1 MWSYRT
7 IPPVSLIGAY
17 LLASGRVAQWFRQ
30 PGFFTAFAALWAA
43 QTSAWLVW
51 AVILYPKFF
60 SPLIGLPEPATGN
73 SWFMGQWK
81 AIIKFPTGTPMI
93 KWINSIPNDGII
105 RYLGPF
111 NQERLLITSPKAL
124 AEVLTTKNYDFVKP
138 RQLRYSLGRIL
149 GIGLLLA
156 EGDEHK
162 MQRKNLMPA
171 FSFRHIKDLYP
182 VFWSKAR
189 EGVQAM
195 TEEVR
200 EKATAQQSSDE
211 KDTAVIEASN
221 WASRITLD
229 IIGVAGMGRDF
240 EAIKNPGNRLTQAY
254 NRVFKPSRQAQI
266 LQLLGLIISPRL
278 LSWLPLQRNKD
289 LDAAAAMIRAECA
302 GLIQE
307 KKQKLAQKELDDVDI
322 LSVALTSGGFSD
334 SNLIDQL
341 MTFLAAGHETTA
353 SALTWAV
360 YLLAKHPEIQS
371 RLRAEI
377 RANLPPVGTPSD
389 DSTVSS
395 IDIDRLAYLNAVCN
409 EVLRYF
415 PPAPLTLRRAA
426 CDTTLLGHRV
436 PKGTQIM
443 LVPWAINKSV
453 HMWGEDAH
461 KFNPDRWMPKEGDDK
476 EKRANSGGATSNY
489 AFLTFLH
496 GPRSCIGQAFAKAE
510 FACLLAAWVGRF
522 SMELHNKEDE
532 DESKLQIKGGVTA
545 RPANGMHIRATVVEG
560 W

>member
-1 MWSYRT
+1 MGSYSS
-7 IPPVSLIGAY
+7 IPPISLIGAY
-17 LLASGRVAQWFRQ
+17 LLSSGWVAQWFGQ
-30 PGFFTAFAALWAA
+30 PSFLRAFAALWAV
-43 QTSAWLVW
+43 QTLAWCTW
-51 AVILYPKFF
+51 TVILYPKFF
-60 SPLIGLPEPATGN
+60 SPLVGLPGPTKGN
-73 SWFMGQWK
+73 SLLMGQWK
-81 AIIKFPTGTPMI
+81 AIVKFPTGTPMLE
-93 KWINSIPNDGII
+93 WINTIPNDGLI

-111 NQERLLITSPKAL
+111 NQERLLISSPKAL

-138 RQLRYSLGRIL
+138 QNVRYFLGRIL

-189 EGVQAM
+189 EGVQAI
-195 TEEVR
+195 TEEIR
-200 EKATAQQSSDE
+200 EKAAQQGSDE
-211 KDTAVIEASN
+211 KPTAVIEASN
-221 WASRITLD
+221 WASRIALD

-240 EAIKNPGNRLTQAY
+240 EAIKNPGNRLTLAY
-254 NRVFKPSRQAQI
+254 NRVFKPSRQARI
-266 LQLLGLIISPRL
+266 LQLLGLFISPRL
-278 LSWLPLQRNKD
+278 LSWLPLQRNED
-289 LDAAAAMIRAECA
+289 LDTASAMIRAECA
-302 GLIQE
+302 ELINE

-377 RANLPPVGTPSD
+377 RANLPPVGTPEEG
-389 DSTVSS
+389 STVSS
-395 IDIDRLAYLNAVCN
+395 IDIDRLPYLNAVCN

-426 CDTTLLGHRV
+426 CDTTILGHRI
-436 PKGTQIM
+436 PKGTQIAI
-443 LVPWAINKSV
+443 VPWALNKSV
-453 HMWGEDAH
+453 HMWGEDAQE
-461 KFNPDRWMPKEGDDK
+461 FNPDRWMPKHGDDK
-476 EKRANSGGATSNY
+476 EKRANSGGAASNY
-489 AFLTFLH
+489 AFMTFLH

-510 FACLLAAWVGRF
+510 FACLLATWVGRF
-522 SMELHNKEDE
+522 SMELHNEDE
-532 DESKLQIKGGVTA
+532 ADESKLQIKGGVTA
-545 RPANGMHIRATVVEG
+545 RPANGMYIRTTVIEG